1 MYRGPSNPDYHR
13 APVPPSGFGHPAA
26 SFRPPPF
33 CPPFG
38 VPPGPQYCAPQP
50 GPPPGRP
57 YGTGN
62 ENYNRESFYENR
74 PFTSRTADQ
83 TGSTI
88 ISSQLTPSNQHQ
100 LGQSSQSWS
109 TQSLDE
115 QNQEVRKKAEEFLRI
130 LQASDRIELAVDK
143 SDTSDRTADKHPSR
157 ARSRSRG
164 RSRPRSR
171 SRSRGRSRG
180 RSQARSRGKSRA
192 RSRTRSRSR
201 SRAKSRPRAKSR
213 ARSRSRSRGKSVTS
227 SKSQSRLS
235 PSQTKQSNRGT
246 AEGNH
251 TSSSTSS
258 GVSLGASAMPDLFHG
273 LRQILQ
279 NKDLEKHLPMVKNA
293 LLRDQ
298 STDDTR
304 GMFLGN
310 QSAVG
315 GFQNPELRF
324 EPETS
329 AELCYGALL
338 PHERAGG
345 DRSSVSNILS
355 WNTPNQ
361 LPESKPSFQSVE
373 DEEKFLY
380 GEQEERSKPQAV
392 TVPLAQ
398 TRSARSPVHH
408 LSKEQ
413 QTHNLQ
419 EPKAHG
425 MPASVQP
432 AGLDTMKVTPEECER
447 VKNLLRTIGLNPG
460 MTDICKM
467 AARLKEKNEG
477 QGAAAS
483 FPFLKPAL
491 EALQALSRASKT
503 DDSRSNRSGSS
514 HSTQESKCEEKKMG
528 EKERER
534 REKQIQ
540 KKRKEYLVKELEGL
554 MKQEGSG
561 DLIPVM
567 GFFCQRCEEFF
578 GDMNSA
584 ERHVASHSHSDK
596 KKTTG
601 SQEQHRDA
609 KRHGEQHHT
618 SSHRRE
624 SPSSRATSSRV
635 HHEHRERSPDRKHNR
650 NERSPHPTDIKL
662 KNEPEGKGSKD
673 ESKDKS
679 KEKKEKIDDADDD
692 VESTKSEKKR
702 KKKEK
707 KLKKKEKKK
716 KKDKKKAEAEKNSH

>member
-1 MYRGPSNPDYHR
+1 M
-13 APVPPSGFGHPAA
+13 
-26 SFRPPPF
+26 SF
-33 CPPFG
+33 
-38 VPPGPQYCAPQP
+38 
-50 GPPPGRP
+50 
-57 YGTGN
+57 
-62 ENYNRESFYENR
+62 
-74 PFTSRTADQ
+74 
-83 TGSTI
+83 
-88 ISSQLTPSNQHQ
+88 
-100 LGQSSQSWS
+100 
-109 TQSLDE
+109 
-115 QNQEVRKKAEEFLRI
+115 
-130 LQASDRIELAVDK
+130 
-143 SDTSDRTADKHPSR
+143 
-157 ARSRSRG
+157 
-164 RSRPRSR
+164 
-171 SRSRGRSRG
+171 
-180 RSQARSRGKSRA
+180 
-192 RSRTRSRSR
+192 
-201 SRAKSRPRAKSR
+201 
-213 ARSRSRSRGKSVTS
+213 
-227 SKSQSRLS
+227 
-235 PSQTKQSNRGT
+235 
-246 AEGNH
+246 
-251 TSSSTSS
+251 
-258 GVSLGASAMPDLFHG
+258 GASAMPDLFHG

-279 NKDLEKHLPMVKNA
+279 NKDLEKHLPIVKNA

-304 GMFLGN
+304 GMFLEN

-315 GFQNPELRF
+315 GFQNPQ
-324 EPETS
+324 PETS
-329 AELCYGALL
+329 AELCYGSLL

-345 DRSSVSNILS
+345 DSGSVSNILS

-361 LPESKPSFQSVE
+361 LLESKPAFSVE

-408 LSKEQ
+408 LGKEQ
-413 QTHNLQ
+413 QAHNLQ

-432 AGLDTMKVTPEECER
+432 AGLGMMKVTPEECDKVR
-447 VKNLLRTIGLNPG
+447 NLLRTIGLNPG
-460 MTDICKM
+460 MTEICKM
-467 AARLKEKNEG
+467 AARLKEKKEE
-477 QGAAAS
+477 QGAAS
-483 FPFLKPAL
+483 FPLLKPAL

-514 HSTQESKCEEKKMG
+514 HSTQESKREEKKMG

-578 GDMNSA
+578 GDLNNA
-584 ERHVASHSHSDK
+584 ERHVASHSRSDRN
-596 KKTTG
+596 KTTG
-601 SQEQHRDA
+601 SQEQHRDV
-609 KRHGEQHHT
+609 KRHGDQHHT

-624 SPSSRATSSRV
+624 SPSSRAASSRV
-635 HHEHRERSPDRKHNR
+635 HHEHRERSPDRKRNR
-650 NERSPHPTDIKL
+650 DERSPHTTDIKV

-673 ESKDKS
+673 ESKDQS
-679 KEKKEKIDDADDD
+679 KEKKEKIDNDNDDA
-692 VESTKSEKKR
+692 ESTKSEKKR

-716 KKDKKKAEAEKNSH
+716 KKDKKKSEADKNSP

>member
-26 SFRPPPF
+26 SFGPPPF

-38 VPPGPQYCAPQP
+38 VPPGPQYCAPQQ

-57 YGTGN
+57 YGAGN

-74 PFTSRTADQ
+74 PFNSHTADQ
-83 TGSTI
+83 SGSTS
-88 ISSQLTPSNQHQ
+88 ISSQLTPSNQ
-100 LGQSSQSWS
+100 SSLSWS
-109 TQSLDE
+109 TKSLDE

-130 LQASDRIELAVDK
+130 LQSGDRIELAADK

-164 RSRPRSR
+164 KSRPRSR
-171 SRSRGRSRG
+171 SRSHGRSRG
-180 RSQARSRGKSRA
+180 RSRARSRGKSRA

-201 SRAKSRPRAKSR
+201 SRAKSRTRAKSR
-213 ARSRSRSRGKSVTS
+213 ARSRSRSRSHGKSVTN

-235 PSQTKQSNRGT
+235 PSQTKQSYRGT

-251 TSSSTSS
+251 SSSSTSS
-258 GVSLGASAMPDLFHG
+258 GVSLGANAMPDLFHG

-293 LLRDQ
+293 LHRDQ
-298 STDDTR
+298 STDGTR

-310 QSAVG
+310 QTAVG
-315 GFQNPELRF
+315 GFQNPEPRF
-324 EPETS
+324 EPESST
-329 AELCYGALL
+329 ELCYGSLL

-345 DRSSVSNILS
+345 DSCSISNILS
-355 WNTPNQ
+355 WNTLNQ
-361 LPESKPSFQSVE
+361 LPESKPAFQSVE

-398 TRSARSPVHH
+398 TRSARSPVLHF
-408 LSKEQ
+408 SKEE

-432 AGLDTMKVTPEECER
+432 TGLGTMKVTPEECEK
-447 VKNLLRTIGLNPG
+447 VKNLLRTIGLNPS
-460 MTDICKM
+460 MTDIYKM
-467 AARLKEKNEG
+467 AARLKEKKEE
-477 QGAAAS
+477 QGVAAS
-483 FPFLKPAL
+483 FPLLKPAL

-514 HSTQESKCEEKKMG
+514 HSTHESKREEKMG

-584 ERHVASHSHSDK
+584 ERHVASHGRGDRN
-596 KKTTG
+596 KTTG

-609 KRHGEQHHT
+609 KRHGDQHHT

-635 HHEHRERSPDRKHNR
+635 HHEHRERSPDRKRNR
-650 NERSPHPTDIKL
+650 DESTHPTDKIKI
-662 KNEPEGKGSKD
+662 KNEPEDKGSKD
-673 ESKDKS
+673 KSKDKS
-679 KEKKEKIDDADDD
+679 KEKKEKTDDDDDDAQ
-692 VESTKSEKKR
+692 STKSEKKR

-716 KKDKKKAEAEKNSH
+716 KKDKKKAEANKESP

>member
-26 SFRPPPF
+26 SFGPPPF

-38 VPPGPQYCAPQP
+38 VPPGPQYCAPQQ

-57 YGTGN
+57 YGAGN

-74 PFTSRTADQ
+74 PFTSHTADQ
-83 TGSTI
+83 SGSTS
-88 ISSQLTPSNQHQ
+88 ISSQLTPSNQ
-100 LGQSSQSWS
+100 SSLSWS
-109 TQSLDE
+109 TKSLDE

-130 LQASDRIELAVDK
+130 LQSGDRIELAADK
-143 SDTSDRTADKHPSR
+143 SDTSDHTADKHPSR

-164 RSRPRSR
+164 KSRPRSR
-171 SRSRGRSRG
+171 SRSHGRSRG
-180 RSQARSRGKSRA
+180 RSRARSRGKSRA

-201 SRAKSRPRAKSR
+201 SRAKSRTRAKSR
-213 ARSRSRSRGKSVTS
+213 ARSRSRSRSHGKSVTS

-235 PSQTKQSNRGT
+235 PSQTKMAYRGT

-251 TSSSTSS
+251 SSSSTSS
-258 GVSLGASAMPDLFHG
+258 GVSLGANAMPDLFHG

-293 LLRDQ
+293 LHRDQ
-298 STDDTR
+298 STDGTR

-315 GFQNPELRF
+315 GFQNPEPKF
-324 EPETS
+324 EPESST
-329 AELCYGALL
+329 ELCYGSLL

-345 DRSSVSNILS
+345 DNCSISNILS
-355 WNTPNQ
+355 WNTLNQ
-361 LPESKPSFQSVE
+361 LPESKPAFQSVE

-398 TRSARSPVHH
+398 TRSARSPVLHFI
-408 LSKEQ
+408 KEE

-432 AGLDTMKVTPEECER
+432 TGLGTMKVTPEECEK
-447 VKNLLRTIGLNPG
+447 VKNLLRTIGLNPS
-460 MTDICKM
+460 MTDIYKM
-467 AARLKEKNEG
+467 AARLKEKKEE
-477 QGAAAS
+477 QGVAAS
-483 FPFLKPAL
+483 FPLLKPAL

-514 HSTQESKCEEKKMG
+514 HSTHESKREEKKMG

-584 ERHVASHSHSDK
+584 ERHVASHGRSDRN
-596 KKTTG
+596 KTS

-609 KRHGEQHHT
+609 KRHGDQHHT
-618 SSHRRE
+618 SSHRQE

-635 HHEHRERSPDRKHNR
+635 HHEHRERSPDRKRNR
-650 NERSPHPTDIKL
+650 DESTHPTDIKI
-662 KNEPEGKGSKD
+662 KNEPEDKG
-673 ESKDKS
+673 SKDKS
-679 KEKKEKIDDADDD
+679 KDKSKGKKEKNDDDDDDAQ
-692 VESTKSEKKR
+692 STKSEKKR

-716 KKDKKKAEAEKNSH
+716 KKDKKKAEANKESP

>member
-13 APVPPSGFGHPAA
+13 AQVPPSGFGHPAA
-26 SFRPPPF
+26 SFGPPPF

-38 VPPGPQYCAPQP
+38 VPPGPQYCAPQT
-50 GPPPGRP
+50 GPPPGRT

-62 ENYNRESFYENR
+62 GNYNRESFYENR
-74 PFTSRTADQ
+74 PFTSHTTDQ
-83 TGSTI
+83 SGSTI
-88 ISSQLTPSNQHQ
+88 ISSQLTPSNQQQ
-100 LGQSSQSWS
+100 LGQSSLSWS

-115 QNQEVRKKAEEFLRI
+115 QNQDVRKKAEEFLRI
-130 LQASDRIELAVDK
+130 LQASDRIELAADK
-143 SDTSDRTADKHPSR
+143 SDTGDRTADKRASR

-180 RSQARSRGKSRA
+180 RSRARSRGKSRP
-192 RSRTRSRSR
+192 RSRSR
-201 SRAKSRPRAKSR
+201 SHSHSRAKSRTRAKSR
-213 ARSRSRSRGKSVTS
+213 ARSRSRSRSHGKSVTS

-235 PSQTKQSNRGT
+235 PSQTKQSYRGAT
-246 AEGNH
+246 EGNH
-251 TSSSTSS
+251 SSSSTSS
-258 GVSLGASAMPDLFHG
+258 GVNFGTSAMPDLFHG

-279 NKDLEKHLPMVKNA
+279 NKDIEKHLPIVKNA

-298 STDDTR
+298 STDNTR
-304 GMFLGN
+304 GMFLEN

-315 GFQNPELRF
+315 GFQNPQ
-324 EPETS
+324 PET
-329 AELCYGALL
+329 ACYGSLL

-345 DRSSVSNILS
+345 DSGSVSNILS

-361 LPESKPSFQSVE
+361 LPESKPAFQSVE

-408 LSKEQ
+408 LGKEQ
-413 QTHNLQ
+413 HTHNLQ

-425 MPASVQP
+425 MSASMQP
-432 AGLDTMKVTPEECER
+432 AGLGTMKVTPEECDKVR
-447 VKNLLRTIGLNPG
+447 NLLRTIGLNPG
-460 MTDICKM
+460 MTEICKM
-467 AARLKEKNEG
+467 AARLKEKKEE
-477 QGAAAS
+477 QGAAS
-483 FPFLKPAL
+483 FPLLKPAL

-514 HSTQESKCEEKKMG
+514 HSTQESKREEKKMG

-578 GDMNSA
+578 GDLNSA
-584 ERHVASHSHSDK
+584 ERHVASHSRSNRN
-596 KKTTG
+596 KTTG

-609 KRHGEQHHT
+609 KRHGDQHHT

-624 SPSSRATSSRV
+624 SPSSKATSSRL
-635 HHEHRERSPDRKHNR
+635 HEHRERSPDRKRNR
-650 NERSPHPTDIKL
+650 DERSPHPTDIKV
-662 KNEPEGKGSKD
+662 KNEPEGKSSKD
-673 ESKDKS
+673 ESKN
-679 KEKKEKIDDADDD
+679 KEKKEKNDDNDDA
-692 VESTKSEKKR
+692 ESTKSEKKR

-716 KKDKKKAEAEKNSH
+716 KKDKKKAEADKNSP